1 MGDDG
6 RRRWRRSA
14 ACSSGVCIVMC
25 AWLHAIAIV
34 TGAGA
39 SRPQQ
44 GARET
49 PVDPA
54 TPPRLAPHKD
64 VQPLLAGF
72 VDPTL
77 PPYQAVGDGL
87 TDDAAALQSAID
99 DAYSA
104 RMTVVLPAGRVFLL
118 STQLRFVQPPNI
130 TGRSFGYA
138 MIGARSASAAMAR
151 PVLKLT
157 DHADTAGWANMP
169 HNGTEP
175 EGGQGNCA
183 PSQQDCVPKVFLLY
197 QYLETRSTSRDTIR
211 AETFYLARLR
221 GVDVDLGNNPGVSG
235 VSMSSAQLASI
246 EDVRVSGAKFHAG
259 FNGLP
264 GSGGFSANLEV
275 EGGDY
280 GVVQNQFRPNPS
292 ITGLR
297 LVEQEVAGV
306 VVDVSRGPVVISGFT
321 VQGPLHLSPQLTRA
335 YRAMLLRNPV
345 ATKNNALNAEDGV
358 ISLHASSEGGT
369 AIETQGGDVVL
380 KNVFVSGAKT
390 IAMCAKTK
398 LSLLAGSAGGA
409 AGTVRVA
416 SYVLT
421 GSGGQVLDRGKMP
434 SYSNDGAAE
443 WLPEPLEHET
453 IAPWPPGS
461 LPLLHSWNYSTLP
474 SWDDSATLNV
484 VTQYGATPQWMDDS
498 DDDGEKIQK
507 AIDDSCDPTSHW
519 FGRAVFIP
527 HGEYGIARPLDLRGG
542 CAALIGAGTHS
553 TSLATLPRPTG
564 ACWPSG
570 ASGAMLTSLR
580 AVRNSSSGGSTF
592 GIDSQIVRTAAEQLT
607 LVSDFN
613 MAVARYC
620 PFMDLREGKL
630 LLRNVGT
637 SGGMTPPFHANR
649 DLVPSK
655 PVDATASAAGNHGQP
670 SGVVCQDDPYV
681 ALRDGVSGR
690 FYGLALDGCDLRH
703 CRSSPHHLLLF
714 IDGCRQSS
722 GTIHLY
728 QASTEHL
735 INDYIT
741 LINASRC
748 GVHFHAWKYENA
760 LQSTSSVP
768 PDGSGSLV
776 RIQGSSTGV
785 SVFGAS
791 GNYHL
796 FNKSVPI
803 VDIVGP
809 GSSNVSIMG
818 MVRMHS
824 AHEPAVGLEWLVDTG
839 SVPTARMGGYNALL
853 MYRDAPDSAV

>member
-1 MGDDG
+1 MGDHG
-6 RRRWRRSA
+6 RRHWRHIA
-14 ACSSGVCIVMC
+14 MC
-25 AWLHAIAIV
+25 AWLHAVA
-34 TGAGA
+34 TAAGA
-39 SRPQQ
+39 
-44 GARET
+44 ET

-54 TPPRLAPHKD
+54 TPSRLAQHKD

-77 PPYQAVGDGL
+77 PPYRAAGDGT

-118 STQLRFVQPPNI
+118 STQLRFVQPPNV
-130 TGRSFGYA
+130 TGRSFGFA
-138 MIGARSASAAMAR
+138 MVGARGANAAIAR
-151 PVLKLT
+151 PVLKLI
-157 DHADTAGWANMP
+157 DYVNTAGWVDMP

-175 EGGQGNCA
+175 YGGQGNCA

-221 GVDVDLGNNPGVSG
+221 GVDVDLGSNPGVSG

-246 EDVRVSGAKFHAG
+246 EDVRVTGTKFHAG

-297 LVEQEVAGV
+297 VVGQGVAGV
-306 VVDVSRGPVVISGFT
+306 VVDVSRGPVVISGFSI
-321 VQGPLHLSPQLTRA
+321 QGPLHLSSQLTKA
-335 YRAMLLRNPV
+335 YRAILLRNP
-345 ATKNNALNAEDGV
+345 AAAKNNALNAEDGV
-358 ISLHASSEGGT
+358 ISLRTSSEGGT

-398 LSLLAGSAGGA
+398 LSLLAGSVGGA
-409 AGTVRVA
+409 AGAIRVA

-434 SYSNDGAAE
+434 SYSNDGAAA
-443 WLPEPLEHET
+443 WLPQPLEHKT
-453 IAPWPPGS
+453 IVPWPRGS
-461 LPLLHSWNYSTLP
+461 LPLLHSWNYSSLP
-474 SWDDSATLNV
+474 SWDDSEVLNV
-484 VTQYGATPQWMDDS
+484 VTRYGATPQWMDAR

-507 AIDDSCDPTSHW
+507 AIDDSCDPTSHMY
-519 FGRAVFIP
+519 GRTVFVP
-527 HGEYGIARPLDLRGG
+527 HGEYGIARPIDLRGG
-542 CAALIGAGTHS
+542 CAALVGAGTHS
-553 TSLATLPRPTG
+553 TSLATLPRPSG
-564 ACWPSG
+564 ACWPSRN
-570 ASGAMLTSLR
+570 SGAMLTSS
-580 AVRNSSSGGSTF
+580 ATRNSNSGGSVQKVHT
-592 GIDSQIVRTAAEQLT
+592 TAKQLT

-613 MAVARYC
+613 MAAAHYC
-620 PFMDLREGKL
+620 PFMDLREGRL
-630 LLRNVGT
+630 LIRDVGT
-637 SGGMTPPFHANR
+637 SGGMTPPLHAS
-649 DLVPSK
+649 LVPSGT
-655 PVDATASAAGNHGQP
+655 VAASSATSTALTAAGNHGPP
-670 SGVVCQDDPYV
+670 SWQTVPGVVCQDEPYV

-703 CRSSPHHLLLF
+703 CRSSVHHVLLF
-714 IDGCRQSS
+714 IDSCRQSS
-722 GTIHLY
+722 GAIHLY

-735 INDYIT
+735 INNYQT
-741 LINASRC
+741 LINSSRC

-776 RIQGSSTGV
+776 RIQGSSTDV

-796 FNKSVPI
+796 FNASVPM

-824 AHEPAVGLEWLVDTG
+824 AHEPAVGLEWLVDNT
-839 SVPTARMGGYNALL
+839 SIPTAKIGGYNALL
-853 MYRDAPDSAV
+853 MYRDVPERAS